1 MFHPAAWMLKSK
13 IGRKMGKVNSILTID
28 VGGRSLRMAEFL
40 FQDDAIL
47 LTKFLSRSIVLGE
60 EETIREWFDYNYND
74 MLLEGGFTA
83 KHVRLALPSAASF
96 QRLSKLPST
105 LGSSKN
111 VSRIVEFEAAQAV
124 PYSMHEIEWGYQ
136 LLHHSWEENVEEEQ
150 EDGTV
155 KEVQVHNEEYEALF
169 VALKTEEVTCYTDAI
184 EKSGKKLLSVELSSL
199 NIFNAAVVS
208 QINEDE
214 CTLILDIGARGTCL
228 MLADHRRI
236 FMRNIPIGGDTINV
250 QIAREFSVSDSEAE
264 ELKRR
269 YGFVALGGA
278 YDDPESA
285 LAATISKIARNVMT
299 RLHGEV
305 SRSINVW
312 RAQHNG
318 DAPVKV
324 LLAGG
329 GSTMQY
335 TTEFFNEKLRLPVE
349 YMNAFGLITVDPA
362 VDRNLLQASASMSQ
376 AMIGMALH
384 NLGSCP
390 VDISLIPREIKKQ
403 YELDARKSYFYSSS
417 VALLS
422 CLLISVVGISRQ
434 LSFEKDRVIRVEEDV
449 QKAKKEFDRVQ
460 QVFSHL
466 NSLRDT
472 YEHSTKYWNVRN
484 NMTKILSVLQEHF
497 PQRMWLIA
505 FEPVKEAAEVSAEG
519 GDMMGG
525 ESVPSPGSAVA
536 KDPNR
541 RMTPQDFNKM
551 TEVKKLRLAG
561 YIMRMDSD
569 GDRNLLHDFTENVRL
584 IPMRPGET
592 PAEEG
597 AEVEK
602 MFEDVRIEEEFVDGN
617 NNNLTYFEVILTLK
631 EALKK

>member
-1 MFHPAAWMLKSK
+1 
-13 IGRKMGKVNSILTID
+13 MGKVNSILTID
-28 VGGRSLRMAEFL
+28 IGGRSLRMAEFL
-40 FQDDAIL
+40 FQDDGIV
-47 LTKFLSRSIVLGE
+47 LTKFLSRSIELGE
-60 EETIREWFDYNYND
+60 GETIRDWFELNYND
-74 MLLEGGFTA
+74 MLFQGGFTA
-83 KHVRLALPSAASF
+83 KNVRLALPTTSSF

-136 LLHHSWEENVEEEQ
+136 LLHHSWEDTVEEEQ

-155 KEVQVHNEEYEALF
+155 EEVTVQNEEYEALF

-184 EKSGKKLLSVELSSL
+184 ERSGKKILSVELSAL

-208 QINEDE
+208 QIPENE

-228 MLADHRRI
+228 MLADNRRI
-236 FMRNIPIGGDTINV
+236 FMRNIPIGGDTLNI
-250 QIAREFSVSDSEAE
+250 QIAREFSVSETEAE
-264 ELKRR
+264 DLKRR

-278 YDDPESA
+278 YDEPESA

-312 RAQHNG
+312 RAQHHGN
-318 DAPVKV
+318 APVKV

-335 TTEFFNEKLRLPVE
+335 TLEFFNEKLRLPVE
-349 YMNAFGLITVDPA
+349 YLNTFGLVTVDPA
-362 VDRNLLQASASMSQ
+362 VDRNSLQALASSAQ

-390 VDISLIPREIKKQ
+390 VDISLIPRNIKKQ

-422 CLLISVVGISRQ
+422 CLLISVVGIHRQ

-460 QVFSHL
+460 KVFSHL

-472 YEHSTKYWNVRN
+472 YEHSSKYWSARN
-484 NMTKILSVLQEHF
+484 NLTRVLSVLQEHF

-505 FEPVKEAAEVSAEG
+505 FEPVKEAVEEVSGEG
-519 GDMMGG
+519 MDMMGG
-525 ESVPSPGSAVA
+525 GADVSANGNVSL

-541 RMTPQDFNKM
+541 RLSPQDFNKM

-569 GDRNLLHDFTENVRL
+569 GDRNLLHDFTEHVRL
-584 IPMRPGET
+584 IPLRPGET

-602 MFEDVRIEEEFVDGN
+602 MFEDVKIEEEFVDGN
-617 NNNLTYFEVILTLK
+617 NNNLTHFEVILTLK

>member
-1 MFHPAAWMLKSK
+1 MAKE
-13 IGRKMGKVNSILTID
+13 NSILTID

-40 FQDDAIL
+40 FQDDVIL
-47 LTKFLSRSIVLGE
+47 LTKFLSRSIELGE
-60 EETIREWFDYNYND
+60 EETIREWFERNYNE

-83 KHVRLALPSAASF
+83 KNVRLALPSATSF

-111 VSRIVEFEAAQAV
+111 VAKIVEFEAAQAV

-136 LLHHSWEENVEEEQ
+136 LLHHSWEETVEEEQ
-150 EDGTV
+150 EDGTLA
-155 KEVQVHNEEYEALF
+155 EVQVQNEEYEALF
-169 VALKTEEVTCYTDAI
+169 VALKTEEVCCYTDAI
-184 EKSGKKLLSVELSSL
+184 EGSGKKILSVELSSL

-208 QINEDE
+208 QISDDE

-250 QIAREFSVSDSEAE
+250 QVAREFSVSDKEAE

-278 YDDPESA
+278 YDEPESA
-285 LAATISKIARNVMT
+285 LASTISKISRNVMT

-318 DAPVKV
+318 NAPVKV
-324 LLAGG
+324 LLCGG

-335 TTEFFNEKLRLPVE
+335 TVEFFNEKLRLPVE
-349 YMNAFGLITVDPA
+349 HLNTYGLITIDPA
-362 VDRNLLQASASMSQ
+362 VDRNALQGAASMSQ

-403 YELDARKSYFYSSS
+403 YELDARKSYFYSST

-434 LSFEKDRVIRVEEDV
+434 LSFEKDRVTRVEEDV

-460 QVFSHL
+460 KVFSHL

-472 YEHSTKYWNVRN
+472 YEHSSKYWRARN
-484 NMTKILSVLQEHF
+484 NMTKVLSVLQEHF

-505 FEPVKEAAEVSAEG
+505 FEPVKEAAEEAS
-519 GDMMGG
+519 GDGMDMRGG
-525 ESVPSPGSAVA
+525 ERAASSENSSI

-541 RMTPQDFNKM
+541 RMTPQVFNQM
-551 TEVKKLRLAG
+551 TEVKKLRMAG

-569 GDRNLLHDFTENVRL
+569 GDRNLLHDFTEHVRM
-584 IPMRPGET
+584 IPLNPDA
-592 PAEEG
+592 PVEEG

-617 NNNLTYFEVILTLK
+617 NNNLTHFEVILTLK